1 MKRQAPREISVYADW
16 HGLGAPVLMGTLS
29 ATAIRGKEVLAF
41 EYERTWLES
50 AHRMELDPNLGLYR
64 GPQYARDA
72 HESFGIFLDSSPDRW
87 GRLLM
92 DRREARDA
100 RLEKRAP
107 RKLMPSDYLLG
118 VHDLH
123 RTGAM
128 RFKLALEGHFL
139 DDRADL
145 AAPPMASL
153 RELEAAAMALDADHD
168 APVSEQDKWINML
181 IAPGGSLG
189 GARPKASI
197 HDQQGMLWIAKFPS
211 TRDQRDMGAWEMVLH
226 RLARSAGI
234 EVAES
239 RVQHFGSDH
248 KTFITQRFDRMQDGG
263 RIHFASAMTLLGRD
277 DGDDAAAGA
286 SYLEFVALLRQQGS
300 RTAADLAQL
309 WRRMVFFV
317 CVSNTDDHLRNHGF
331 LLEPGAGWRL
341 APAFDINPV
350 PEGDGLRLNI
360 DEHDNAQDL
369 NLVRSVSEVFGIGK
383 TERDRVIDDVAAA
396 VRRWRDVAVELGIP
410 RQEQDGMAPA
420 FRVADLRPTG

>member
-1 MKRQAPREISVYADW
+1 MKRQGQQEIRVFADW

-29 ATAIRGKEVLAF
+29 ATAIRSKEVLAF
-41 EYERTWLES
+41 EYERAWLES
-50 AHRMELDPNLGLYR
+50 AHRMELDPNLGLYG

-100 RLEKRAP
+100 RLEQRAP

-123 RTGAM
+123 RIGAV
-128 RFKLALEGHFL
+128 RFKLALEGPFL

-168 APVSEQDKWINML
+168 VPVAERDKWINML

-197 HDQQGMLWIAKFPS
+197 HDRQGRLWIAKFPS
-211 TRDQRDMGAWEMVLH
+211 TRDRRDMGAWEMVMH

-248 KTFITQRFDRMQDGG
+248 HTFITRRFDRLQKGG
-263 RIHFASAMTLLGRD
+263 RIHFASAMTLLGHN
-277 DGDDAAAGA
+277 DGDDVATGA
-286 SYLEFVALLRQQGS
+286 SYLEFVALLRQRGS
-300 RTAADLAQL
+300 RTAMDLAQL
-309 WRRMVFFV
+309 WRRIVFFV
-317 CVSNTDDHLRNHGF
+317 FQIPKTICAITGSCLT
-331 LLEPGAGWRL
+331 L
-341 APAFDINPV
+341 AP
-350 PEGDGLRLNI
+350 DGGSRRL
-360 DEHDNAQDL
+360 L
-369 NLVRSVSEVFGIGK
+369 
-383 TERDRVIDDVAAA
+383 T
-396 VRRWRDVAVELGIP
+396 
-410 RQEQDGMAPA
+410 
-420 FRVADLRPTG
+420 

>member
-1 MKRQAPREISVYADW
+1 MKRHAQREISVHADW
-16 HGLGAPVLMGTLS
+16 HGLGAPVLLGTLT
-29 ATAIRGKEVLAF
+29 ATVIRGKEVLAF
-41 EYERTWLES
+41 EYDRAWLEG
-50 AHRMELDPNLGLYR
+50 AYRMELDPNLGLYG

-72 HESFGIFLDSSPDRW
+72 HGSFGIFLDSSPDRW

-100 RLEKRAP
+100 RLEQRAP

-118 VHDLH
+118 VNDLH
-123 RTGAM
+123 RTGAL
-128 RFKLALEGHFL
+128 RFKLAPGGPFL

-168 APVSEQDKWINML
+168 APASEQDKWISML

-197 HDQQGMLWIAKFPS
+197 HDEQGRLWIAKFPS
-211 TRDQRDMGAWEMVLH
+211 TRDQRDVGAWEMVLH

-239 RVQHFGSDH
+239 RIQHFGSERH
-248 KTFITQRFDRMQDGG
+248 TFITQRFDRMPDGG
-263 RIHFASAMTLLGRD
+263 RIHFASAMTQLGRN
-277 DGDDAAAGA
+277 DGDDATTGA
-286 SYLEFVALLRQQGS
+286 SYLEFVAFLRQRGS

-309 WRRMVFFV
+309 WRRIVFFV

-331 LLEPGAGWRL
+331 LLDPGAGWRL
-341 APAFDINPV
+341 APAFDMNPV

-360 DEHDNAQDL
+360 DEHDNAQEL
-369 NLVRSVSEVFGIGK
+369 ALVRSVSEVFGIGK
-383 TERDRVIDDVAAA
+383 AERDRVIDDVVAA
-396 VRRWRDVAVELGIP
+396 VRRWRAVAAELGIP
-410 RQEQDGMAPA
+410 RQEQDRMAPA
-420 FRVADLRPTG
+420 FRVADLTATG